1 MNAETK
7 SFVIN
12 IILGIVAGF
21 ASWKIHVSSYSTTG
35 SLQGFLVGIAF
46 FALSSFIIK
55 LTIGPK
61 TLKWIMSNGGWY
73 FFGFWFLVWT
83 ILFNIW

>member
-12 IILGIVAGF
+12 IILGVFAGF

-55 LTIGPK
+55 LSTGPK